1 MEEKTIIVGK
11 LSKKTSTI
19 PLMIGAVCLVIGLVL
34 YAMNINQCRI
44 YERYDGTLIHHSFFH
59 AINPTASNSVLVW
72 AISDIGIIAIIVGII
87 FYFAVSKV
95 SITVT
100 DKRVYGT
107 ATWGKRVDLPF
118 DSISAVAI
126 AMFNTIAVATS
137 SGSIKFSCIENYDEV
152 HKEISKLLVNR
163 QKEKT
168 NTVIVEKETKIG
180 NDTASELK
188 KFNELLK
195 EGIITQEEV
204 DAKKK
209 QLLGL

>member
-1 MEEKTIIVGK
+1 M
-11 LSKKTSTI
+11 
-19 PLMIGAVCLVIGLVL
+19 
-34 YAMNINQCRI
+34 
-44 YERYDGTLIHHSFFH
+44 
-59 AINPTASNSVLVW
+59 
-72 AISDIGIIAIIVGII
+72 IGIIAIIVGII

-195 EGIITQEEV
+195 EGIITQEEF